1 MKKRIIRGVCVF
13 AMCTIGTL
21 IATAQ
26 SSEVKEKAPMYS
38 YVANWS
44 IPRAQWA
51 DVAKTNA
58 ADKAT
63 LDKALASG
71 GLVGYGNDEAIL
83 HDASGLTHDNWW
95 SSMSMA
101 GLINVLDQ
109 FYSTG
114 AVSNSVLN
122 AATKHW
128 DGVYVSRYYNWKP
141 GAFKGYTRVGSY
153 KLKADAPNDALEM
166 LSKNMIVPLLE
177 KLLAD
182 GTLIEYEI
190 DTQAVHTE
198 DPAMFS
204 IVYIAATPEGLD
216 KVNAALQQMMKTN
229 PLGGPAFG
237 GMTESSAHR
246 DQLARTTGIY
256 K

>member
-1 MKKRIIRGVCVF
+1 MKRRTIEAICVL

-21 IATAQ
+21 VATAQ
-26 SSEVKEKAPMYS
+26 SNEAKEKPPMYS
-38 YVANWS
+38 YVADWS

-58 ADKAT
+58 ADKAI
-63 LDKALASG
+63 LDKAVAAG
-71 GLVGYGNDEAIL
+71 TLVGYGNDENLI
-83 HDASGLTHDNWW
+83 HGSDGLTHDNWW

-109 FYSTG
+109 FYSAG

-122 AATKHW
+122 ASTKHW
-128 DGVYVSRYYNWKP
+128 DGIYVSKYYNYKP

-153 KLKADAPNDALEM
+153 KLKADAPNDSVDM
-166 LSKNMIVPLLE
+166 LSKNLVVPLLE
-177 KLLAD
+177 KMFAD
-182 GTLIEYEI
+182 GTLVEYEI

-198 DPAMFS
+198 DPASFS

-216 KVNAALQQMMKTN
+216 KVNAALQQTMKAN

-237 GMTESSAHR
+237 SMTESSAHR
-246 DQLARTTGIY
+246 DQLARTTGVY

>member
-1 MKKRIIRGVCVF
+1 
-13 AMCTIGTL
+13 MCSIGTL

-26 SSEVKEKAPMYS
+26 SSEVKEKPPMYS
-38 YVANWS
+38 YVASWS

-63 LDKALASG
+63 LDKAVASG
-71 GLVGYGNDEAIL
+71 VLVGYGNDEYIV
-83 HDASGLTHDNWW
+83 HDSSGLTHDNWW

-109 FYSTG
+109 FYSAGT
-114 AVSNSVLN
+114 VSNPVLN
-122 AATKHW
+122 ASTKHW
-128 DGVYVSRYYNWKP
+128 DGMYVSRYYNYKP
-141 GAFKGYTRVGSY
+141 GAFKGYTRIGSY
-153 KLKADAPNDALEM
+153 KLKADAPDDAVEM
-166 LSKNMIVPLLE
+166 LSKNVIVPLLE
-177 KLLAD
+177 KLFAD
-182 GTLIEYEI
+182 GTLIEYEV

-204 IVYIAATPEGLD
+204 IVYVAATAEGLD
-216 KVNAALQQMMKTN
+216 KVNTVLQQTMKAN
-229 PLGGPAFG
+229 PLAGPAFG
-237 GMTESSAHR
+237 GATESSAHR
-246 DQLARTTGIY
+246 DQLARTTGVY

>member
-1 MKKRIIRGVCVF
+1 M
-13 AMCTIGTL
+13 
-21 IATAQ
+21 
-26 SSEVKEKAPMYS
+26 
-38 YVANWS
+38 
-44 IPRAQWA
+44 
-51 DVAKTNA
+51 
-58 ADKAT
+58 
-63 LDKALASG
+63 
-71 GLVGYGNDEAIL
+71 
-83 HDASGLTHDNWW
+83 
-95 SSMSMA
+95 
-101 GLINVLDQ
+101 
-109 FYSTG
+109 
-114 AVSNSVLN
+114 
-122 AATKHW
+122 
-128 DGVYVSRYYNWKP
+128 
-141 GAFKGYTRVGSY
+141 
-153 KLKADAPNDALEM
+153 KADAPNDALEM

-216 KVNAALQQMMKTN
+216 KVNAALQQMMKSN

-246 DQLARTTGIY
+246 DQLARTTGFY